1 MFKKIKRYTSKCLSI
16 VLSVTTL
23 LITGMPNTMA
33 NKNTKT
39 VQKTDSTASS
49 FKKILKKHPILCTG
63 AAILGTALICKI
75 ISVAKSEWD
84 LIQKA
89 SKLVSKIDNLSP
101 KEIDEAILKELDTYT
116 GRAPDVFVYDQSLLQ
131 MDHRLLLRTLIQL
144 NYLFEKYDKFTI
156 DLINY
161 KRHNSSNKQFNLSYI
176 ALYDN
181 CLASTS
187 LSVGITFRS
196 ENYRNYKTFLYE
208 RLRELYNKFQPPC
221 DETMLVEG
229 VISHEFG
236 HLISELFIIDN
247 LINNSGLFYQ
257 YILCNPDCSPDR
269 ILNELAKL
277 IFGSYEKCFISEYGK
292 KNGSEFIA
300 EVFAN
305 LECNKPENVDP
316 LGRDLENFL
325 INGAKYLSPKKAN
338 LRNIS

>member
-63 AAILGTALICKI
+63 AAILGTALIYKI
-75 ISVAKSEWD
+75 ISYAKSEWD
-84 LIQKA
+84 LKQTT
-89 SKLVSKIDNLSP
+89 SKIDSLLTSKIDNLSP
-101 KEIDEAILKELDTYT
+101 KEIDEAISKELNTYT

-161 KRHNSSNKQFNLSYI
+161 KRHYAWHKQFNLSCS
-176 ALYDN
+176 ALYGN

-187 LSVGITFRS
+187 LNVGIIFSS
-196 ENYRNYKTFLYE
+196 ENYRNYKTFLYK
-208 RLRELYNKFQPPC
+208 RLSELYNKFQPPC

-236 HLISELFIIDN
+236 HLISYLFII
-247 LINNSGLFYQ
+247 NNPGLFYQ
-257 YILCNPDCSPDR
+257 YIQCSPDR

-305 LECNKPENVDP
+305 LECNKPKNVDP

-325 INGAKYLSPKKAN
+325 INRAKYLSPEKAN